1 MIETKSQD
9 DAPASDDVDESP
21 EAEDGDEPEGPE
33 DPDESLEPGPETVPD
48 RAHRLRVLE
57 ALLFAATEPLD
68 EATLAARLGGEP
80 ADLRGMLDE
89 VVERNTG
96 RGFVLQRMDRR
107 WAFRTA
113 PDLAPY
119 LRLQEDV
126 QRKLSRAAIET
137 LAIIAYHQPVTRAE
151 IESIR
156 GVATSKGT
164 LDLLMENSW
173 IKPGRRRE
181 TPGRPLTWLTSDHFL
196 DHFGLTS
203 LRDLPGVEDL
213 RAAGLLDPRPVLA
226 SLRSASGGNDES
238 GPRADDEPEG

>member
-1 MIETKSQD
+1 MTDTTEAPETED
-9 DAPASDDVDESP
+9 DAEAAEPAAPLPLAD
-21 EAEDGDEPEGPE
+21 
-33 DPDESLEPGPETVPD
+33 PETQL
-48 RAHRLRVLE
+48 RLLE
-57 ALLFAATEPLD
+57 ALLFAAAEPLD
-68 EATLAARLGGEP
+68 ESVLAARFPEGT
-80 ADLRGMLDE
+80 DLRPLLAE
-89 VVERNTG
+89 LQARYAG
-96 RGFVLQRMDRR
+96 RGVVLMRLERR

-137 LAIIAYHQPVTRAE
+137 LAIIGYHQPVTRAE

-164 LDLLMENSW
+164 LDLLMENRW

-181 TPGRPLTWLTSDHFL
+181 TPGRPLTWVTTEHFL

-213 RAAGLLDPRPVLA
+213 RAAGLLDARPVLA
-226 SLRSASGGNDES
+226 SLRGGEGEDKDK
-238 GPRADDEPEG
+238 GGDDTE

>member
-1 MIETKSQD
+1 MSEENQELANED
-9 DAPASDDVDESP
+9 PPAPAPEPALYPDVEDDDEDED
-21 EAEDGDEPEGPE
+21 EAGEADALPP
-33 DPDESLEPGPETVPD
+33 LLLQD
-48 RAHRLRVLE
+48 RDVQLRLLE
-57 ALLFAATEPLD
+57 ALLFAATEPL
-68 EATLAARLGGEP
+68 EEPVLAARFPEGVDVGSLLEET
-80 ADLRGMLDE
+80 RG
-89 VVERNTG
+89 RYAG
-96 RGFVLQRMDRR
+96 RGVELVRMDRR

-119 LRLQEDV
+119 LRLKEDV

-164 LDLLMENSW
+164 LDLLMENNW

-181 TPGRPLTWLTSDHFL
+181 TPGRPLTWVTTEYFL
-196 DHFGLTS
+196 DHFSLSS

-213 RAAGLLDPRPVLA
+213 RAAGMLDARPVLA
-226 SLRSASGGNDES
+226 AFRDTSEDKSSSED
-238 GPRADDEPEG
+238 